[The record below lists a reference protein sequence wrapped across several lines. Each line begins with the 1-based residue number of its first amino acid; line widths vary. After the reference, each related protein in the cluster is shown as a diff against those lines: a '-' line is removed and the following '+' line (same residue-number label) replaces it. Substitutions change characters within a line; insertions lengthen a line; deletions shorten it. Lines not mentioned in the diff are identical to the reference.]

1 MLMTSLFRTGTGRGA
16 SERTFPCRAWERGGV
31 ALLLLLV
38 VSNGLRIGC
47 RAAEREPVVSD
58 QSEDD
63 AAERLVLIV
72 RGASGNAEYG
82 RLFDSWCE
90 RWADAATQGR
100 ATALRVGPA
109 ETVGNVTP
117 NEDGKAEQ
125 ADRTLIEQTLR
136 DVAASAKLKRTAEL
150 WVVLIGHGTFDGRSA
165 RFNLRGQDV
174 SADDL
179 AAWLA
184 PVSCPVAIANC
195 ASASGPFLKAL
206 AGPHR
211 VVLTATKSGT
221 ENNFA
226 HFGEY
231 LSDAIGDPGF
241 DLDKDGQTSLFEAYL
256 SASRRTESFY
266 ETEGRLAT
274 EHALL
279 DDNGDGLGVRADF
292 FRGIRLT
299 KKVQDGAQVDGRLA
313 HQFHLVRSDSE
324 QQLAPETRRL
334 RDQLELTVVQLRDR
348 KQTFEDENAYYV
360 QLESLLVQLAAVYES
375 TGADSK
381 VNEES
386 RR

>member
-1 MLMTSLFRTGTGRGA
+1 M
-16 SERTFPCRAWERGGV
+16 
-31 ALLLLLV
+31 LLLLIVL
-38 VSNGLRIGC
+38 NGLRIGC
-47 RAAEREPVVSD
+47 HAAEEQPEVSD
-58 QSEDD
+58 KSVAV

-82 RLFDSWCE
+82 RRFDSWCD
-90 RWADAATQGR
+90 RWADAAIRGK

-109 ETVGNVTP
+109 ETVGNATLV
-117 NEDGKAEQ
+117 DGDNAEQ
-125 ADRTLIEQTLR
+125 ADRALIEHTLR
-136 DVAASAKLKRTAEL
+136 EVATSEKSKRITEL
-150 WVVLIGHGTFDGRSA
+150 WIVLIGHGTFDGRSA

-206 AGPHR
+206 AGPNR
-211 VVLTATKSGT
+211 VVMTATKSGT

-231 LSDAIGDPGF
+231 LSDAIGDPGL

-324 QQLAPETRRL
+324 QLLAPETRRL

-348 KQTFEDENAYYV
+348 KRTFEDENAYYT
-360 QLESLLVQLAAVYES
+360 QLESLLVQLAEVYES
-375 TGADSK
+375 ARTNSK
-381 VNEES
+381 VNEKSS
-386 RR
+386 R